1 MLTNKCVHYIL
12 DIILILDIAL
22 TVSYMA
28 KCYPLECCWKKHI
41 PLLGFVSKPFC
52 HACIFCFSLSEESSW
67 TIIDTLYRR
76 VQDSIMILKVI
87 LPIWSDI
94 SKKWHLIVGAT
105 EFWECL
111 FIALWQ
117 FLREL
122 LLTNHTSLYSYLY
135 ILTMTVPFSCEL
147 TFDHSDLND
156 QRFE

>member
-1 MLTNKCVHYIL
+1 
-12 DIILILDIAL
+12 
-22 TVSYMA
+22 
-28 KCYPLECCWKKHI
+28 
-41 PLLGFVSKPFC
+41 
-52 HACIFCFSLSEESSW
+52 
-67 TIIDTLYRR
+67 
-76 VQDSIMILKVI
+76 MILKVI